1 MKTFLICS
9 IVALVFIGV
18 ALTTTFLCWL
28 KAEKKLAKHGESTL
42 YVERV
47 KTQKKRR
54 SKQ

>member
-42 YVERV
+42 YVV
-47 KTQKKRR
+47 KGKNPKE
-54 SKQ
+54 KEK